1 MRGCFYLSICIN
13 IVTYSSFQTFLHDR
27 GAMDALK
34 NRRSLQ
40 IGGAGLL
47 IQIVGFISV
56 PTLVELDPVAGP
68 LIGLGMLFLGAGM
81 LIVGLGYYA
90 SAKGHHWAWGLMGML
105 SIIGLLVLAALPDRQ
120 HVRVIE
126 ELLSRDVS
134 DPVVKDGPVF
144 HCIGCDYTLNGIT
157 STTCPECGKQFD
169 ASNVATMRVTDELGR
184 ELYHKDG
191 PPWTA
196 RWSLIFGILSL
207 IIFCMPFFGVLPP
220 AAGVFCG
227 HHARGVARGN
237 PGLKTSA
244 GIALAGLIVSYMGL
258 ALALAMSAF
267 MLYALLFNP

>member
-1 MRGCFYLSICIN
+1 MRGCFYLSVCIN
-13 IVTYSSFQTFLHDR
+13 IAAGSRLSHFHMIGV
-27 GAMDALK
+27 AMDALK

-40 IGGAGLL
+40 IGGSGLL
-47 IQIVGFISV
+47 VQIFGFICA

-68 LIGLGMLFLGAGM
+68 MIGLGIVMLGSAM

-120 HVRVIE
+120 HVRVTE

-134 DPVVKDGPVF
+134 DPVVKGGPVF

-169 ASNVATMRVTDELGR
+169 ASNVTTMRVTDELGR

-196 RWSLIFGILSL
+196 RWSLICGILTL
-207 IIFCMPFFGVLPP
+207 VLFCLPP
-220 AAGVFCG
+220 FNLISAICG
-227 HHARGVARGN
+227 ISFGHIARRAVRGN
-237 PGLKTSA
+237 PNLIGSA
-244 GIALAGLIVSYMGL
+244 GIALAGLIVSYIGL
-258 ALALAMSAF
+258 VVALFFTAFIFIAMMSQ
-267 MLYALLFNP
+267 